1 MPFIFNRLSKP
12 RPILRLDIINMT
24 HLTILLVAIGLAII
38 ATSCTGNDA
47 STDGDLDG
55 SATVRVVASMYPLG
69 YFTSQIG
76 GDRVQVDEVVPS
88 GGDAHDFEPTPG
100 DLRKIAGADM
110 IVYNGLGFE
119 SWIDAVLDAGDAPD
133 IAVQASSSSVARHFE
148 SNDVAKDFHDDH
160 EDHDGIDPHIESNDT
175 AKDSHDDHEDIDLH
189 IESNDIAKD
198 SHDDHDGI
206 DPHIWLDPVLAIT
219 QVRAIT
225 EGLVKAD
232 RDGSAVYLANSDDLV
247 DRLTGLDGL
256 FTSRLGSCSRYT
268 FITSHDSFNY
278 MAARYGINAVGIAGL
293 NPESEP
299 SPRALADL
307 SDAISDSGIGYVLV
321 SPIDSD
327 RLSDTLARETDVK
340 SLPMHTLENL
350 TSNQKESGETYFT
363 LMEQN
368 LASLMTALECDQ

>member
-24 HLTILLVAIGLAII
+24 RLTILLAAIGLAII
-38 ATSCTGNDA
+38 ATSCTENYA

-148 SNDVAKDFHDDH
+148 SND
-160 EDHDGIDPHIESNDT
+160 I
-175 AKDSHDDHEDIDLH
+175 AKDSHDDHED
-189 IESNDIAKD
+189 
-198 SHDDHDGI
+198 I

-219 QVRAIT
+219 QARAIT

-232 RDGSAVYLANSDDLV
+232 PDGSAVYLANSDDLV

-256 FTSRLGSCSRYT
+256 FTSRLGSCSRDT

-278 MAARYGINAVGIAGL
+278 MAARYGINAVGIVGL

-299 SPRALADL
+299 SPRTLADL

-321 SPIDSD
+321 NPIDSD
-327 RLSDTLARETDVK
+327 RLSDTLARETDVE

-350 TSNQKESGETYFT
+350 TSNQKESGETYFS

-368 LASLMTALECDQ
+368 LTSLMTALECEQ

>member
-1 MPFIFNRLSKP
+1 
-12 RPILRLDIINMT
+12 
-24 HLTILLVAIGLAII
+24 
-38 ATSCTGNDA
+38 
-47 STDGDLDG
+47 
-55 SATVRVVASMYPLG
+55 
-69 YFTSQIG
+69 
-76 GDRVQVDEVVPS
+76 VQVDEVVPS

-148 SNDVAKDFHDDH
+148 SND
-160 EDHDGIDPHIESNDT
+160 I
-175 AKDSHDDHEDIDLH
+175 AKDSHDDHED
-189 IESNDIAKD
+189 
-198 SHDDHDGI
+198 I

-219 QVRAIT
+219 QARAIT

-232 RDGSAVYLANSDDLV
+232 PDGSAVYLANSDDLV

-256 FTSRLGSCSRYT
+256 FTSRLGSCSRDT

-278 MAARYGINAVGIAGL
+278 MAARYGINAVGIVGL

-299 SPRALADL
+299 SPRTLADL

-321 SPIDSD
+321 NPIDSD
-327 RLSDTLARETDVK
+327 RLSDTLARETDVE

-350 TSNQKESGETYFT
+350 TSNQKESGETYFS

-368 LASLMTALECDQ
+368 LTSLMTALECEQ

>member
-1 MPFIFNRLSKP
+1 M
-12 RPILRLDIINMT
+12 RLDIINMT

-119 SWIDAVLDAGDAPD
+119 SWIDALLAAGDAPD
-133 IAVQASSSSVARHFE
+133 ISVQASSSSVARHFD
-148 SNDVAKDFHDDH
+148 SDGVA
-160 EDHDGIDPHIESNDT
+160 T
-175 AKDSHDDHEDIDLH
+175 DSHDD
-189 IESNDIAKD
+189 
-198 SHDDHDGI
+198 I
-206 DPHIWLDPVLAIT
+206 DPHIWLDPVLAVT
-219 QVRAIT
+219 QARAIT

-232 RDGSAVYLANSDDLV
+232 PEGREVYLANSDALV
-247 DRLTGLDGL
+247 DRLTGLDDL
-256 FTSRLGSCSRYT
+256 FIERLGSCSRDT

-278 MAARYGINAVGIAGL
+278 MAARYDVNAIGINGI

-307 SDAISDSGIGYVLV
+307 SNAISDSGIGYVLV
-321 SPIDSD
+321 SPIDSE
-327 RLSDTLARETDVK
+327 RLSDTLARETDIE
-340 SLPMHTLENL
+340 SLPLHTLQNL
-350 TSNQKESGETYFT
+350 TRDQQESDETYFS

-368 LASLMTALECDQ
+368 LASLVTALECDQ

>member
-12 RPILRLDIINMT
+12 RLILRLDIINMT
-24 HLTILLVAIGLAII
+24 RLTILLAAIGLAII
-38 ATSCTGNDA
+38 ATSCTENYA

-148 SNDVAKDFHDDH
+148 SNDIAKDSLD
-160 EDHDGIDPHIESNDT
+160 DHDGIDP
-175 AKDSHDDHEDIDLH
+175 H

-198 SHDDHDGI
+198 SHDDHEDI

-219 QVRAIT
+219 QARAIT

-232 RDGSAVYLANSDDLV
+232 PDGSAVYLANSDDLV

-256 FTSRLGSCSRYT
+256 FTSRLGSCSRDT

-299 SPRALADL
+299 SPRTLADL

-321 SPIDSD
+321 NPIDSD
-327 RLSDTLARETDVK
+327 RLSDTLARETDVE

-350 TSNQKESGETYFT
+350 TSNQKESGETYFS

-368 LASLMTALECDQ
+368 LTSLMTALECEQ

>member
-1 MPFIFNRLSKP
+1 MRLNLIS
-12 RPILRLDIINMT
+12 RAYLAIS
-24 HLTILLVAIGLAII
+24 LTAIGLAMI
-38 ATSCTGNDA
+38 ATSCRDNDP
-47 STDGDLDG
+47 SIDGDFAG

-69 YFTSQIG
+69 YFTGQIG

-148 SNDVAKDFHDDH
+148 SND
-160 EDHDGIDPHIESNDT
+160 
-175 AKDSHDDHEDIDLH
+175 
-189 IESNDIAKD
+189 IAKD

-219 QVRAIT
+219 QARAIT
-225 EGLVKAD
+225 EGLVRTD
-232 RDGSAVYLANSDDLV
+232 PDGRAVYLANSDDLV

-256 FTSRLGSCSRYT
+256 FTARLGSCSRDT

-278 MAARYGINAVGIAGL
+278 MAARYGVNAVGINGI

-307 SDAISDSGIGYVLV
+307 SNAISDSGIGYVLV
-321 SPIDSD
+321 SPIDSE
-327 RLSDTLARETDVK
+327 RLSDTLARETDVE
-340 SLPMHTLENL
+340 SLPLHTLQNL
-350 TSNQKESGETYFT
+350 TSNQKESGETYFS

-368 LASLMTALECDQ
+368 LASLVTALECDQ

>member
-160 EDHDGIDPHIESNDT
+160 DGIDPHIESNDT

-225 EGLVKAD
+225 EGLVKSD

-247 DRLTGLDGL
+247 DRLTGLDSL
-256 FTSRLGSCSRYT
+256 FTSRLGSCSRDT

>member
-1 MPFIFNRLSKP
+1 MKS
-12 RPILRLDIINMT
+12 
-24 HLTILLVAIGLAII
+24 
-38 ATSCTGNDA
+38 
-47 STDGDLDG
+47 
-55 SATVRVVASMYPLG
+55 
-69 YFTSQIG
+69 
-76 GDRVQVDEVVPS
+76 
-88 GGDAHDFEPTPG
+88 
-100 DLRKIAGADM
+100 
-110 IVYNGLGFE
+110 
-119 SWIDAVLDAGDAPD
+119 
-133 IAVQASSSSVARHFE
+133 
-148 SNDVAKDFHDDH
+148 
-160 EDHDGIDPHIESNDT
+160 
-175 AKDSHDDHEDIDLH
+175 
-189 IESNDIAKD
+189 
-198 SHDDHDGI
+198 
-206 DPHIWLDPVLAIT
+206 
-219 QVRAIT
+219 
-225 EGLVKAD
+225 D

>member
-160 EDHDGIDPHIESNDT
+160 DGIDPHIESNDT

-256 FTSRLGSCSRYT
+256 FTSRLGSCSRDT

-278 MAARYGINAVGIAGL
+278 MAARYGINAVGIVGL

-299 SPRALADL
+299 SPRTLADL

-321 SPIDSD
+321 NPIDSD
-327 RLSDTLARETDVK
+327 RLSDTLARETDVE

-350 TSNQKESGETYFT
+350 TSNQKESGETYFS

-368 LASLMTALECDQ
+368 LTSLMTALECEQ

>member
-1 MPFIFNRLSKP
+1 M
-12 RPILRLDIINMT
+12 RLDIINMT

-160 EDHDGIDPHIESNDT
+160 DGIDPHIESNDT

-219 QVRAIT
+219 QARAIT

-232 RDGSAVYLANSDDLV
+232 PDGSAVYLANSDDLV

-256 FTSRLGSCSRYT
+256 FTSRLGSCSRDT

-368 LASLMTALECDQ
+368 LTSLMTALECDQ